1 MRESEI
7 YLLFL
12 NACEIELQDKEL
24 QVNLPAQGM
33 KEDLQREQDKLLNYL
48 KKNLK
53 NTHISLH
60 INVQKSE
67 EKSLVTTK
75 EKYDKLVEINP
86 KVEVLRQKFNLE
98 L

>member
-1 MRESEI
+1 
-7 YLLFL
+7 
-12 NACEIELQDKEL
+12 
-24 QVNLPAQGM
+24 M

-48 KKNLK
+48 RKNLK
-53 NTHISLH
+53 NTHIKLH
-60 INVQKSE
+60 INVKRTE
-67 EKSLVTTK
+67 EKTLVTTR